1 MTPPAVALQTQIRI
15 FDEEP
20 PIRFNRIPH
29 CTALEADF
37 PGVRLSQIA
46 EAESWRKEIHRPATH
61 THKWW
66 AQRLGTVF
74 RGILASAVSDNETTA
89 IEWMEGPLRLDGLTV
104 FDPFAGSGTTLVEAA
119 KAGAAVVGIDINP
132 VATLVQ
138 RQALQA
144 WDVAALTRAYKLIED
159 QCRETID
166 ALHRTESGETVLYY
180 FWVAVADCP
189 DCAESVRLFSRPVFA
204 QNAYPRRVP
213 RAQLVCP
220 TCLSIQEGRYDFTE
234 ATCEKGHTFG
244 REGAVSGAWMT
255 CSSGHRTKVIRALNG
270 RAPRQEMYAKMVL
283 GTDGSKRYE
292 GITPFDRGLYRR
304 SSKLLEENGEALV
317 LPDGVLEDGYNT
329 KQAISWGY
337 RSWSDFFN
345 DRQLFCLGR
354 LGAAIR
360 DLSGEDTEREALAAL
375 FSGTL
380 EFNNLFCSFKGEG
393 TGAVRHMFSNHI
405 LKPERTP
412 LEAHP
417 WGTPS
422 SSGSFSTLFRSRLLR
437 AESYKSAPFD
447 LVKKPHKVERVHGL
461 SVPLELQVLTRWPEG
476 GLSEGQAFVASGNS
490 ACSTLPNES
499 VSLVVTDPPYMDNVH
514 YSELADF
521 FHAWLRKVRPH
532 ADYPSELST
541 TRDSAEVQSTTADG
555 FETGITAVWKECSRV
570 LRSDGLLAFTFHQSR
585 ASGWVAVMRG
595 LKAAGFQVTAVQPVK
610 GEMTTSAVKSGAT
623 EPSNLDS
630 VVVARKAPWSVPF
643 ASSPTEAA
651 EKAFA
656 LLAELKLGGVDVG
669 AADVRSV
676 VRGSVMSLMT
686 AAGYEGDTGDLCE
699 VADALAHDGVD
710 RLLRALSN
718 VQQLDGCQG

>member
-1 MTPPAVALQTQIRI
+1 MTPPTETFQTQIQL
-15 FDEEP
+15 FADEVP
-20 PIRFNRIPH
+20 LRLNSVPH
-29 CTALEADF
+29 CSALEASF

-46 EAESWRKEIHRPATH
+46 EAESWRKEVHRPATH

-74 RGILASAVSDNETTA
+74 RGILASAVSENETTA
-89 IEWMEGPLRLDGLTV
+89 VEAMEGAFRLDGLTV

-119 KAGAAVVGIDINP
+119 KAGASVVGFDINP

-138 RQALQA
+138 RQALQE
-144 WDVAALTRAYKLIED
+144 WDVAALSRSYKLIEE
-159 QCRETID
+159 QCRATID
-166 ALHRTESGETVLYY
+166 RLHQTESGETVLYY

-189 DCAESVRLFSRPVFA
+189 ECAEPVRLFSRQVFV

-220 TCLSIQEGRYDFTE
+220 SCLSIQEGRYDFIQ
-234 ATCEKGHTFG
+234 ATCNNGHTFDK
-244 REGAVSGAWMT
+244 EGAVSGAWMT
-255 CSSGHRTKVIRALNG
+255 CSSGHRSKVIRALDG
-270 RAPRQEMYAKMVL
+270 KAPRHEMYAKMVL
-283 GTDGSKRYE
+283 GNDGSKRYE
-292 GITPFDRGLYRR
+292 GITPFDDNLYRH
-304 SSKLLEENGEALV
+304 SSALLAQECASLV

-329 KQAISWGY
+329 RQAINWGY
-337 RSWSDFFN
+337 RSWADFFN
-345 DRQLFCLGR
+345 DRQLYCLGT

-360 DLSGEDTEREALAAL
+360 ELCSEDNEREALAAL

-437 AESYKSAPFD
+437 AETYKRAPFD
-447 LVKKPHKVERVHGL
+447 LVMTPNKVERVHGL
-461 SVPLELQVLTRWPEG
+461 SVPLELQVLTSWPEG
-476 GLSEGQAFVASGNS
+476 GLSKGQAFVSSGNS
-490 ACSTLPNES
+490 ACSTLPDES
-499 VSLVVTDPPYMDNVH
+499 VDLVVTDPPYMDNVH

-521 FHAWLRKVRPH
+521 FHAWLRKVKPY
-532 ADYPSELST
+532 ADYPSEACT

-555 FETGITAVWKECSRV
+555 FEAGITTVWKECSRV
-570 LRSDGLLAFTFHQSR
+570 LHPDGLLAFTFHQSR

-610 GEMTTSAVKSGAT
+610 GEMTTSAVKSGAA

-630 VVVARKAPWSVPF
+630 VVVARKVPWNIPF
-643 ASSPTEAA
+643 ATSPTDAA
-651 EKAFA
+651 EKALA
-656 LLAELKLGGVDVG
+656 LLAELQRGGVDVG

-676 VRGSVMSLMT
+676 VRGSVMSLLT
-686 AAGYEGDTGDLCE
+686 AAGYEGSVDDLSGI
-699 VADALAHDGVD
+699 ADSLAQIGVD
-710 RLLRALSN
+710 RLIHTVPDVEHLA
-718 VQQLDGCQG
+718 G